1 MRLIYHP
8 DAAAELIE
16 AAQFYEARVP
26 QLGAEFLAAA
36 DKALSV
42 LLDAPERWR
51 ILEADVRRYPM
62 RRFPYF
68 IYYRVLPDHVRILA
82 FAHHRRHPE
91 YWRERL
97 T

>member
-8 DAAAELIE
+8 DAEAELIE
-16 AAQFYEARVP
+16 AH
-26 QLGAEFLAAA
+26 
-36 DKALSV
+36 
-42 LLDAPERWR
+42 
-51 ILEADVRRYPM
+51 VRRYPM

-68 IYYRVLPDHVRILA
+68 IYYRALPDHVRILA

-97 T
+97 A